1 MSERQSHAGSPQHGV
16 PPYQM
21 AEGEQYMNA
30 EQQAHFRR
38 ILDAWR
44 QELMEEVDRTV
55 DHMKVDCVHCPDPND
70 RATQESDMD
79 LELRTRERE
88 RKLLVKIEHTLKKL
102 DEHDYGYCEV
112 CGDEIGIRRLEA
124 RPTAELCINCK
135 TKQEAA
141 EHLYA

>member
-16 PPYQM
+16 SPYQM
-21 AEGEQYMNA
+21 TEGEQYMNA

-38 ILDAWR
+38 ILNAWR

-55 DHMKVDCVHCPDPND
+55 DHMKVDSVHCPDPND